1 MNSINKIIFIFLAMI
16 MISST
21 ASAAIASVNGDY
33 ITVRTLTGS
42 GTLKITGATC
52 AFTKGDQLYVG
63 TNRVT
68 HTYDIKD
75 VHRMYLIHT
84 AGIPMI
90 KGMLRGDYMLAAAG
104 SRLTYVSLV
113 NPRVPKIHTRWDL
126 DGTITQWT
134 YINQIV
140 TIQTSAGSTYKLF
153 RFGTA
158 TPGAG
163 KLTY

>member
-1 MNSINKIIFIFLAMI
+1 MNNINKMIFFFLAAM

-33 ITVRTLTGS
+33 ITVRTLTDS
-42 GTLKITGATC
+42 GTLKILGAKC
-52 AFTKGDQLYVG
+52 AFTKGDQLYIG

-68 HTYDIKD
+68 YTYDIKD
-75 VHRMYLIHT
+75 IHRMYLIHT
-84 AGIPMI
+84 AGIPMV

-104 SRLTYVSLV
+104 SRLTYVTLA

-126 DGTITQWT
+126 DGSITSMT

-140 TIQTSAGSTYKLF
+140 SIKTSAGSTYKVL
-153 RFGTA
+153 RFGTN
-158 TPGAG
+158 TPSVG
-163 KLTY
+163 KVI